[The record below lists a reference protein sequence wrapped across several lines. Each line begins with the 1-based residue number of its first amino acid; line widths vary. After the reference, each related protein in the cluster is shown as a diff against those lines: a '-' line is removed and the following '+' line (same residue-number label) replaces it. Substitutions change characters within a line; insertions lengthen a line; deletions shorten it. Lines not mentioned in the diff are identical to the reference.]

1 MRIRGGLSA
10 GFTRLLLSL
19 VMLTSLEVSEQLL
32 AFVLADLASSAV
44 DVLENILQRLLVRE
58 TP

>member
-1 MRIRGGLSA
+1 MRIRGGLFA

-32 AFVLADLASSAV
+32 AFVLAYLASSAV
-44 DVLENILQRLLVRE
+44 DVLVNILQRLLAGE